1 MSNMPVID
9 FVFIILI
16 GLMVVHG
23 FVKGFVEEIFSW
35 ATLVLAIWMAVLFYS
50 AGGAFIRTKMMENV
64 RMVPEVLAFVA
75 IFFIVVFF
83 LRIIERVLKDV
94 IHGMKLGGVNKVI
107 GALFGIVEGL
117 ALTTLILFVLTV
129 QPLFDP
135 SSLIGDSVF
144 AEIILPFIRM
154 PLDRGIEVIETAFI
168 FAPGF
173 LGGKDV

>member
-1 MSNMPVID
+1 MPVID
-9 FVFIILI
+9 VVFLVLI
-16 GLMVVHG
+16 GLMIIHG
-23 FVKGFVEEIFSW
+23 YVKGFIEEIFSW
-35 ATLVLAIWMAVLFYS
+35 ATLVLAIWIAVLFYS
-50 AGGAFIRTKMMENV
+50 AGGEFIRTKIMGNV
-64 RMVPEVLAFVA
+64 RLVPEILAFVA

-83 LRIIERVLKDV
+83 LRMIERILKDV
-94 IHGMKLGGVNKVI
+94 IHGTKLGGVNKVI

-144 AEIILPFIRM
+144 AEIILPFIRR
-154 PLDRGIEVIETAFI
+154 PLDRGIELIETAFI